1 MNIAIIGYG
10 RMGQT
15 IEGIAKE
22 RGHKIVA
29 VIDVDNQDEINRL
42 RDKNIDVAIEFT
54 QPESAYDN
62 ITSLL
67 KQGIHV
73 VSGTT
78 GWTDRMDEVK
88 AMIKEA
94 NAGFFYAPNYSI
106 GVNLFFAM
114 AEYAAELMNKF
125 PEFDLHI
132 EEVHHIHKLDSPSG
146 TAIHLAEGIIRH
158 SDRKSGWVNEE
169 SKDPEKLSI
178 LSYRKPDVPGI
189 HSAVFR
195 GEHDEIELKHTAS
208 SRMGFATG
216 AVLAAEFLNGKKGVF
231 TMKDLLKSF
240 DNKS

>member
-10 RMGQT
+10 RMGHT

-42 RDKNIDVAIEFT
+42 SDKKIDVAIEFT
-54 QPESAYDN
+54 QPESAYKN

-67 KQGIHV
+67 NQGIHV

-88 AMIKEA
+88 SMVKKS
-94 NAGFFYAPNYSI
+94 NTGFFYAPNYSI
-106 GVNLFFAM
+106 GVNLFFAI

-158 SDRKSGWVNEE
+158 SDRKSEWVNEE
-169 SKDPEKLSI
+169 SEDPDKLSI
-178 LSYRKPDVPGI
+178 LSSRKPDVPGI
-189 HSAVFR
+189 HSAIFK

-216 AVLAAEFLNGKKGVF
+216 AVLAAEFLNGKNGIY
-231 TMKDLLKSF
+231 TMKNLLQSF
-240 DNKS
+240 DNKT

>member
-15 IEGIAKE
+15 IEGIAKK

-29 VIDVDNQDEINRL
+29 VVDVDNQNEINQL
-42 RDKNIDVAIEFT
+42 KDMDTDVAIEFT

-62 ITSLL
+62 ITTIL
-67 KQGIHV
+67 KQGVHV

-78 GWTDRMDEVK
+78 GWTARMDEVK
-88 AMIKEA
+88 ALVKDT

-106 GVNLFFAM
+106 GVNLFFAI
-114 AEYAAELMNKF
+114 AEYASELMNKF
-125 PEFDLHI
+125 PEFDVHI

-146 TAIHLAEGIIRH
+146 TAIHLAEGILSK
-158 SDRKSGWVNEE
+158 SDRKNSWVNED
-169 SKDPEKLSI
+169 STDPEKLSI

-189 HSAVFR
+189 HSAIFR

-216 AVLAAEFLNGKKGVF
+216 AVWAAEFLKNKKGIY

-240 DNKS
+240 DDKS